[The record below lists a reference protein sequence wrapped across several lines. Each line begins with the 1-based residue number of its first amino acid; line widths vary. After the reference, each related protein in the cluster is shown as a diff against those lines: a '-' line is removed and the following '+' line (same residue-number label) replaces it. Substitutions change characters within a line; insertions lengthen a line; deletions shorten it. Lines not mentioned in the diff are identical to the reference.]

1 MVSRGSYLTEYT
13 EIPLPNGNT
22 IKAYIFD
29 GEYYYNLGDICK
41 SILRKRN
48 IERIILDEGIKF
60 DLMRDTN
67 KGRRVSTFTNIYGL
81 FDIVFKMR
89 GDKSFEM
96 KKYFL
101 DNVSVFSGPNW
112 GGQRNTIQNIPQ
124 LGGAK

>member
-41 SILRKRN
+41 SMLRKRN
-48 IERIILDEGIKF
+48 LERIVLDNGVKF
-60 DLMRDTN
+60 ELMRET
-67 KGRRVSTFTNIYGL
+67 KRGRRVSTFTNIYGL

-96 KKYFL
+96 KKYIL
-101 DNVSVFSGPNW
+101 DNVGSFSGPNW
-112 GGQRNTIQNIPQ
+112 GGQRNTIPTLPQ